1 MKPAFVDINWK
12 PSDDNVDDG
21 SNVLQADDMNA
32 GANRYI
38 QYSIPTGLSHVA
50 FFLQSVAIEVATVE
64 CQLDDVARC
73 PHLMPLCNTSASAL
87 CDKASHRHFTF
98 FIFFIGSSFEK
109 PQTRNAQAVFCSVS
123 LMTSR

>member
-38 QYSIPTGLSHVA
+38 QYSIPTVLVY
-50 FFLQSVAIEVATVE
+50 
-64 CQLDDVARC
+64 
-73 PHLMPLCNTSASAL
+73 PTSP
-87 CDKASHRHFTF
+87 F
-98 FIFFIGSSFEK
+98 SF
-109 PQTRNAQAVFCSVS
+109 N
-123 LMTSR
+123 L